1 MYRFIVLVIALL
13 PLLLPAVAP
22 ALTTQEEELLRR
34 AGVSEERI
42 QEMKSGQEDAAGP
55 GPAAVTETPK
65 QETPGVVKDEAAA
78 PAALAPEVSGG
89 QAMPAFDFTDWNDD
103 GVKDIIAGTNNG
115 ELLVYIN
122 KGSNMHPDF
131 GDAEEVEDG
140 DVDSGTVS
148 VPCIVD
154 WNNDGLKDVLMGNRG
169 GTVYLFINSGTNK
182 KPVFRHEEEL
192 MGGDLDVGGY
202 SAPTVVDW
210 DGDGKK
216 DLVAGDFNGRLN
228 VFINIGADESPRFGD
243 EPVELHA
250 EMFTYST
257 FNYTTPFAVKNYDNG
272 LFDIIT
278 GCGDGRIY
286 RFRNSGTKGAPK
298 FVTPQHIMVND
309 FIYEVNGNSNVIA
322 SDWDGDGL
330 EDLLVSNRTT
340 RQTQGTSSTE
350 AVSQTMGVKK
360 VPSKVY
366 LLKNVGTNKAPRYD
380 RPVEILK
387 DYVDINL

>member
-1 MYRFIVLVIALL
+1 MHRFIVLAIALL
-13 PLLLPAVAP
+13 PLLLPAGAP

-42 QEMKSGQEDAAGP
+42 QEMKSGQKDAAGP
-55 GPAAVTETPK
+55 GPAAVSETPK
-65 QETPGVVKDEAAA
+65 QEAPVVVKDEAAA
-78 PAALAPEVSGG
+78 PAAVAPEASGG
-89 QAMPAFDFTDWNDD
+89 QAVPASDFTDWNGD

-122 KGSNMHPDF
+122 KGTNAHPDF
-131 GDAEEVEDG
+131 EDAEEVEDG
-140 DVDSGTVS
+140 DVDSGAVS

-154 WNNDGLKDVLMGNRG
+154 WDNDGLKDVLMGNRG
-169 GTVYLFINSGTNK
+169 GTVYLYINSGTNK
-182 KPVFRHEEEL
+182 KPVFRREEEL

-216 DLVAGDFNGRLN
+216 DLVVGDFNGRLN
-228 VFINIGADESPRFGD
+228 VFINIGADESPRFDD
-243 EPVELHA
+243 EPEELRA

-257 FNYTTPFAVKNYDNG
+257 FNYTTPFAVKNHDNG

-286 RFRNSGTKGAPK
+286 RFRNSGMKGSPK

-322 SDWDGDGL
+322 VDWDGDGV

-340 RQTQGTSSTE
+340 KQTQGTSSTE

-380 RPVEILK
+380 RPTGILK